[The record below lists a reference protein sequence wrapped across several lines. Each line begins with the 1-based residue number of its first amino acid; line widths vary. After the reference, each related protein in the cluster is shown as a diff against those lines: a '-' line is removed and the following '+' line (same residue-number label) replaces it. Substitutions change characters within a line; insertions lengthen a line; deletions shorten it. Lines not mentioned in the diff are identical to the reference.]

1 MAIRKESRM
10 PPPSTAADWPVLC
23 FGDSLTYG
31 PPGIPFIRYFR
42 HRDRY
47 RNLGVGSD
55 TLTGMTQRILP
66 CLEDPDNREF
76 IIGIGTNDLLLPHM
90 EGRSEPWRLTVD
102 LMVAHGKIILRDLD
116 FFVDG
121 YTSLMDRVV
130 AAGKRATVF
139 GLPCI
144 GEDTGSE
151 LNRQA
156 DIYNHAIQF
165 ICRERE
171 IPFVDFKRYQQRKIR
186 RRGGNNTYLLS
197 DDPSKAIRD
206 SVWTTLLPL
215 ADKVSDRR
223 GLVMTVD
230 GVHLNHASARLLAR
244 LLERARGIRGGR
256 LEPDQQDLEPEQT
269 G

>member
-1 MAIRKESRM
+1 M

-116 FFVDG
+116 SFVDG